1 MIKDNIIKLGLV
13 LMVICFVSGTALAIT
28 YRLTKDLI
36 EEQSQAQQLNALG
49 IVVPLAVEFS
59 DCKSGVE
66 IDYYEGLNK
75 GKEVVG
81 YALVGEAKGY
91 SSLIKVVVGIDLE
104 GTLTGIEI
112 TEQKETPG
120 LGTKGIEIPVTI
132 TFWEA
137 ILGRGGSDEPGRP
150 LFEEQFL
157 GKTHKDLKVVIGK
170 TDTEIQALT
179 GATIT
184 SEAVTKAVRE
194 SMEKFMKQQGEAGK
208 STE

>member
-1 MIKDNIIKLGLV
+1 
-13 LMVICFVSGTALAIT
+13 MVICFVSGTALAIT
-28 YRLTKDLI
+28 YRLTKNLI
-36 EEQSQAQQLNALG
+36 EEQSQAQQIEALK
-49 IVVPLAVEFS
+49 IVVPLASEFS

-75 GKEVVG
+75 KKDVVG
-81 YALVGEAKGY
+81 YAFVGEAKGY
-91 SSLIKVVVGIDLE
+91 SSIIKVVVGIDLE

-120 LGTKGIEIPVTI
+120 LGSRDVEIPVAI

-150 LFEEQFL
+150 WFEDQFA
-157 GKTHKDLKVVIGK
+157 GKILKDLKVVK
-170 TDTEIQALT
+170 VRTDTEIQALT

-194 SMEKFMKQQGEAGK
+194 SVEKFMKQQGEAGK

>member
-1 MIKDNIIKLGLV
+1 MIKDSIIKLGLV

-28 YRLTKDLI
+28 YRLTKNLI
-36 EEQSQAQQLNALG
+36 DEQSQAQQLNALE
-49 IVVPLAVEFS
+49 IVVPLAIEFS

-81 YALVGEAKGY
+81 YAFVGEAKGY
-91 SSLIKVVVGIDLE
+91 SSMIKVVVGIDPE

-120 LGTKGIEIPVTI
+120 LGSRDVEIPVSK

-150 LFEEQFL
+150 LFEEQFV

-170 TDTEIQALT
+170 TDTEIHALT

-194 SMEKFMKQQGEAGK
+194 SMERFVKQQGGEGK
-208 STE
+208 RME